1 MTPTTFDRKALL
13 QTILDQFRLD
23 RDGDH
28 GPAHWARV
36 RKHAMTIGK
45 ARGADLLVVELFSF
59 LHDSQRENEYT
70 DTDHGERAAAY
81 AESLNRSHY
90 SLTGSQLD
98 KLCHAIRHHSG
109 GQVHP
114 DETIQSCWDG
124 DRLDLGRVGITPSPL
139 YMSEHAAQY
148 IKKAYAWSRRV
159 SSYSD
164 RDFGIEPS

>member
-1 MTPTTFDRKALL
+1 MTPILFDRQALL

-36 RKHAMTIGK
+36 RKHAMTIGR

-109 GQVHP
+109 GRVHP

-124 DRLDLGRVGITPSPL
+124 DRLDLGRVGIKPHKDYLSGEAAKL
-139 YMSEHAAQY
+139 IARAYKMSKGMPAN
-148 IKKAYAWSRRV
+148 
-159 SSYSD
+159 
-164 RDFGIEPS
+164 

>member
-1 MTPTTFDRKALL
+1 MTSTPFDRKALL
-13 QTILDQFRLD
+13 HTILYQFRLD

-36 RKHAMTIGK
+36 RKHAMTIGR

-59 LHDSQRENEYT
+59 FHDSQRENEFT

-90 SLTGSQLD
+90 SLTGSQMD
-98 KLCHAIRHHSG
+98 KLCYAIRHHSG

-139 YMSEHAAQY
+139 YMSEHAAQH
-148 IKKAYAWSRRV
+148 IKKAYAWSRSV

>member
-36 RKHAMTIGK
+36 RKHAMTIGR

-59 LHDSQRENEYT
+59 LHDSQRENEFT

-90 SLTGSQLD
+90 IYCSV
-98 KLCHAIRHHSG
+98 R
-109 GQVHP
+109 VHLVSALFHV
-114 DETIQSCWDG
+114 EGRRSIHLAAKVRQSRSEAFLVLRELRRQEQWRQIHNPCLQKTK
-124 DRLDLGRVGITPSPL
+124 RL
-139 YMSEHAAQY
+139 
-148 IKKAYAWSRRV
+148 
-159 SSYSD
+159 
-164 RDFGIEPS
+164 